1 MLLWLCDLLHNP
13 GTLLHANM
21 SVAFPQAAKVEGEWQ
36 RRNSCIDKPARLL
49 LVNSFHMMEP
59 YRAAI
64 LG

>member
-1 MLLWLCDLLHNP
+1 
-13 GTLLHANM
+13 M